1 MASIDEEI
9 GVVSEALKTFLGR
22 IQDVAEKIHSM
33 EETNKD
39 VKRLQQKIRSAAS
52 QQQIEKDKERLDE
65 LQESHLAAGEEL
77 KVFLKEELE
86 NLNDEER
93 LAERENAV
101 LLDPQNET
109 YVKRKHLLEQYQR
122 LHSLWKS
129 FHTQQTEY
137 RDILKDLLKRRYKV
151 VNENATDDDI
161 ERLLDTTKDDHTIAS
176 ILKDCSL
183 KKEEVDEIEY
193 RCSELKELETFI
205 GKTHNFYT
213 ELDDLLTVHQGN
225 KLEVTDPRTW
235 PQYDFTKC
243 QTFFSERKRTMI
255 IISGVLVASLFLI
268 ILISSVS
275 SDPDPPTT
283 TTITPTVESE
293 PTIEPFEPT
302 IGSR

>member
-1 MASIDEEI
+1 MAKIDEER
-9 GVVSEALKTFLGR
+9 GDVSEALKTFLGR
-22 IQDVAEKIHSM
+22 MQDVGEKIHLM

-39 VKRLQQKIRSAAS
+39 VNRLQQKIRSAAS

-77 KVFLKEELE
+77 KSFLKEEFE
-86 NLNDEER
+86 SLNNEER
-93 LAERENAV
+93 LAERENAI

-109 YVKRKHLLEQYQR
+109 YVKRKHLLDHYQR

-137 RDILKDLLKRRYKV
+137 RDIMKDLLKRRYKV

-161 ERLLDTTKDDHTIAS
+161 ERLLDTTKDDHSIAS

-183 KKEEVDEIEY
+183 KQEEVDEIEY
-193 RCSELKELETFI
+193 RCSELKELETFV
-205 GKTHNFYT
+205 GKTHNFYS
-213 ELDDLLTVHQGN
+213 ELDELLTVHEGK
-225 KLEVTDPRTW
+225 KLEDADTTAW
-235 PQYDFTKC
+235 TQYDFTKYHK
-243 QTFFSERKRTMI
+243 FFLERKRTIMI
-255 IISGVLVASLFLI
+255 VSGLLVASLFLI
-268 ILISSVS
+268 ILISSLTS
-275 SDPDPPTT
+275 GPDPPTT
-283 TTITPTVESE
+283 TIAPTEGPE